1 MRSSHMIRIP
11 TGPVRLAALAAGS
24 AAIVAAFALT
34 ASGAYGPQPQ
44 DARGLALAEYREVA
58 AATPAALMFPD
69 APDGVD
75 AIVTGPVSAEF
86 RARQKAAGCETA
98 QWPNVP
104 VVCYPD

>member
-1 MRSSHMIRIP
+1 MIRIP

-75 AIVTGPVSAEF
+75 PVVTGPVSAEI
-86 RARQKAAGCETA
+86 RARQKAAGCEA
-98 QWPNVP
+98 AEWPNVP

>member
-1 MRSSHMIRIP
+1 MIRIP

-44 DARGLALAEYREVA
+44 DARGLALAEYREV
-58 AATPAALMFPD
+58 PAALMFPD